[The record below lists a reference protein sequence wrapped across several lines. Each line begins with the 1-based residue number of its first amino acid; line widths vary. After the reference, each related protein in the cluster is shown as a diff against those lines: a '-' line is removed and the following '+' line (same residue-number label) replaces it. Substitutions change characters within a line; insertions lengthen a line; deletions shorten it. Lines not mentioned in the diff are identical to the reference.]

1 MNISIEKAAS
11 QDIPAVIALVREFA
25 EYEDLLDYC
34 EITEA
39 KLAEVIFGPMGYVR
53 CMVARD
59 GDNCVG
65 YAIYYPNF
73 ASFRGQCGLYL
84 EDIYVTQSFRGQ
96 GIGDEILKAIAREGK
111 AEGFERIDFQV
122 LDWNETAIGFYF
134 KHGAQRDD
142 EERHFKFVDEAFE
155 KLAS

>member
-1 MNISIEKAAS
+1 MKIRIERAVRE
-11 QDIPAVIALVREFA
+11 DIPAVIALVREFA

-34 EITEA
+34 QVSEA
-39 KLAEVIFGPMGYVR
+39 KLAEVLFGPLRYVR

-59 GDNCVG
+59 VDKCVG

-84 EDIYVTQSFRGQ
+84 EDIYVTQSHRGQ
-96 GIGDEILKAIAREGK
+96 RIGDEMLKAIAREAK

-122 LDWNETAIGFYF
+122 LDWNETAIGFYL
-134 KHGAQRDD
+134 KHGALRDE